1 MKFYSKILISFGL
14 LLTLTFFAFCISQAK
29 SEVLN
34 NKHRQSQVQ
43 IQVQQEQIKK
53 QYELIKKLNGD

>member
-1 MKFYSKILISFGL
+1 MP
-14 LLTLTFFAFCISQAK
+14 LTLTFFAFCISQAK

-53 QYELIKKLNGD
+53 RLNRIERKMEKRKKDRK